1 MVRNTLQK
9 AVFADF
15 LLARNR
21 FRTNYKAIF
30 LWDSSGTYHIILFYY
45 MNHTLIVVR
54 HLYIK
59 RAGRVSKIA
68 TGQAAVWVPSGAHRP
83 QRRPYAHTRIG
94 LHISKIQQILF

>member
-15 LLARNR
+15 FLARNR

-54 HLYIK
+54 HLHIK
-59 RAGRVSKIA
+59 KSRARIEDSDR
-68 TGQAAVWVPSGAHRP
+68 PSGCMGAV
-83 QRRPYAHTRIG
+83 RRP
-94 LHISKIQQILF
+94 